1 MSEKRNKKSRKIKV
15 LRDLSYFESF
25 LSLELSGETGIR
37 TPGASQHNGFQDRRN
52 RPLCHLSKTSFSR
65 STSLLSGAKVQIIF
79 NSANILPV
87 FSRINCIFASMI
99 YPQNFEQKIGF
110 DQIRQLLKEKCLS
123 TLGEERVTDMAFS
136 DRFSEVEEHLDQ
148 VFEFVRILREEDNFP
163 AQYFFDVRPSLK
175 RIRVEGMYLDE
186 QELFDL
192 RRSLET
198 IRDIV
203 RFLQK
208 SEGEEEET
216 ASPYPCLKRLAGDIT
231 VFPQLIGKINGI
243 LSPYGKIKD
252 NASAELARIRRELA
266 STMGS
271 ISRSLNNILRN
282 AQSEGIVDKDVAPTM
297 RDGRLV
303 IPVVPALKRKIKG
316 IVHDES
322 ASGKTVFIEPAEVV
336 EANNR
341 IRELEGDERRE
352 IIRILVE
359 FSNLL
364 RPSIP
369 DILLSYEFLAEID
382 FIRAK
387 ALFSEQI
394 TGLKPA
400 FENKQVLDW
409 TMAVHPLLQLSLAK
423 HGKKVVPLDI
433 ELSEKQ
439 RILIISGPNAGGKSV
454 CLKTVGLLQYM
465 LQCGLLIPMHE
476 RSHAGIFS
484 NIFIDIGD
492 EQSIEDDLSTY
503 SSHLTNMKIMMKNC
517 NERSLILIDEFGGG
531 TEPQIGGAIAEA
543 VLKRFNQKQTFG
555 VITTH
560 YQNLKHFAEDH
571 EGVVNGAMLYDRHL
585 MQALFQLQIGNP
597 GSSFAVEIARK
608 IGLPEDVIADAS
620 EIVGSEYINAD
631 KYLQDIVR
639 DKRYWEG
646 KRQTIRQREKHMEE
660 TITRYQTEI
669 EDLQK
674 SRKEILRKAKE
685 EAEQLMQ
692 EANAR
697 IENTIRTIK
706 EAQAEKEKT
715 RQARQELADFR
726 QSMEA
731 LAAKEQE
738 EKIARKIEKL
748 KEKQNRKKEKKAN
761 KDQGNMLSAQA
772 SAEQQ
777 ARKEAE
783 RLAAIVPGS
792 NVRIKGQTS
801 VGEVMEVN
809 GKNATVAFGS
819 IKTTV
824 KLDRLERTNAQPK
837 QADVSAKSTYISS
850 QTQDSMYEK
859 KLNFKQDIDVRGMRG
874 DEALQAVTYFIDDA
888 ILVGMSRVRILHG
901 TGTGILRTLIR
912 QYLQTVPGISHFAD
926 EHIQFGGAG
935 ITVVDLS

>member
-1 MSEKRNKKSRKIKV
+1 
-15 LRDLSYFESF
+15 
-25 LSLELSGETGIR
+25 
-37 TPGASQHNGFQDRRN
+37 
-52 RPLCHLSKTSFSR
+52 
-65 STSLLSGAKVQIIF
+65 
-79 NSANILPV
+79 
-87 FSRINCIFASMI
+87 MI

-110 DQIRQLLKEKCLS
+110 DHIRQLLKDKCLS
-123 TLGEERVTDMAFS
+123 TLGEERVAEMDFS
-136 DRFSEVEEHLDQ
+136 KQYEDVVEKLNQ
-148 VFEFVRILREEDNFP
+148 VTEFVRIIQEEDGFP
-163 AQYFFDVRPSLK
+163 DQFFFDVRPSLK
-175 RIRVEGMYLDE
+175 RIRIEGMYLDE

-203 RFLQK
+203 RFLQRNK
-208 SEGEEEET
+208 EEEEEEEE
-216 ASPYPCLKRLAGDIT
+216 AVSPYPSLKRLAGDIA
-231 VFPQLIGKINGI
+231 VFPQLIGKIDSI
-243 LSPYGKIKD
+243 LNKYGKIKD
-252 NASAELARIRRELA
+252 NASPELARIRREL
-266 STMGS
+266 SITMGS
-271 ISRSLNNILRN
+271 ISRSLSSILRN
-282 AQSEGIVDKDVAPTM
+282 AQAEGYVDKDVSPTM

-303 IPVVPALKRKIKG
+303 IPVAPGLKRKIKG

-341 IRELEGDERRE
+341 IRELESDERRE
-352 IIRILVE
+352 IIRILTE
-359 FSNLL
+359 FSNTV

-369 DILLSYEFLAEID
+369 EILQSYEFLAEID

-387 ALFSEQI
+387 SYFAIQTNS
-394 TGLKPA
+394 LKPA
-400 FENKQVLDW
+400 VENQQLLDW

-433 ELSEKQ
+433 ELHKQQ

-465 LQCGLLIPMHE
+465 LQCGMLIPLHE
-476 RSHAGIFS
+476 RSHAGIFDS
-484 NIFIDIGD
+484 IFIDIGD

-503 SSHLTNMKIMMKNC
+503 SSHLTNMKIMMKQC
-517 NERSLILIDEFGGG
+517 NEKSLILIDEFGGG

-571 EGVVNGAMLYDRHL
+571 EGVVNGAMLYDRHQ

-660 TITRYQTEI
+660 TIARYQAEI
-669 EDLQK
+669 EELQQ
-674 SRKEILRKAKE
+674 SRKEIIRKAKE
-685 EAEQLMQ
+685 EAEQLLQ
-692 EANAR
+692 ESNAR

-715 RQARQELADFR
+715 RLVRQELADFR
-726 QSMEA
+726 SS
-731 LAAKEQE
+731 LAELSAKEQD
-738 EKIARKIEKL
+738 EKIARKMQKL
-748 KEKQNRKKEKKAN
+748 KEKQERKKNKKN
-761 KDQGNMLSAQA
+761 EPKPV
-772 SAEQQ
+772 
-777 ARKEAE
+777 
-783 RLAAIVPGS
+783 AATAPPRVAPITAGEYVK
-792 NVRIKGQTS
+792 IKGQSS
-801 VGEVMEVN
+801 VGQVMDIS
-809 GKNATVAFGS
+809 GKNAVVTFGS
-819 IKTTV
+819 IKMTV
-824 KLDRLERTNAQPK
+824 KVDRLERSQAAPK
-837 QADVSAKSTYISS
+837 TDAHTASTFVSS
-850 QTQDSMYEK
+850 QTHDQMYEK
-859 KLNFKQDIDVRGMRG
+859 KLSFKQDIDVRGMRG

-912 QYLQTVPGISHFAD
+912 QYLATVPGVRHFAD
-926 EHIQFGGAG
+926 EHVQFGGAG
-935 ITVVDLS
+935 ITVVDLD